1 VLSKTGPAG
10 ICALVLCGLCFGQGR
25 PPIRSRGAASGRG
38 TIPASNNTKGVYATS
53 RGVVKSISKALLTV
67 SVDEDHE
74 IKFRLTRKTKFF
86 LQDKEGA
93 HDIKSSAL
101 ESGQTVSVDAETA
114 LDGSFE
120 AARVVVEMSS
130 PKIW

>member
-1 VLSKTGPAG
+1 
-10 ICALVLCGLCFGQGR
+10 
-25 PPIRSRGAASGRG
+25 
-38 TIPASNNTKGVYATS
+38 
-53 RGVVKSISKALLTV
+53 VVKSISKALLTV

-74 IKFRLTRKTKFF
+74 IKFRLTRKTKFS
-86 LQDKEGA
+86 LPDKEGA

>member
-1 VLSKTGPAG
+1 
-10 ICALVLCGLCFGQGR
+10 
-25 PPIRSRGAASGRG
+25 
-38 TIPASNNTKGVYATS
+38 
-53 RGVVKSISKALLTV
+53 
-67 SVDEDHE
+67 
-74 IKFRLTRKTKFF
+74 